1 MNNAPNTQHGF
12 ASQNTQRKPI
22 EWAHVKDIERGGVV
36 VRITSSGG
44 YRPRYS
50 IAVGRFLPLPAGSPE
65 NAEPRFT
72 QHIGVFVD
80 GQGTL
85 SLRSA
90 LALAIGEAVQEAE
103 GWILNECQTTEDS
116 ILEDRVKKET
126 KQANFGK
133 PVTKATGKTE
143 REREKRKNKNK
154 QA

>member
-1 MNNAPNTQHGF
+1 MNMPPNTQHGF
-12 ASQNTQRKPI
+12 SQNNTQRAKI
-22 EWAHVKDIERGGVV
+22 EWTHVKDIERGGVV

-50 IAVGRFLPLPAGSPE
+50 VSIGRFLPLPAEAPE
-65 NAEPRFT
+65 STEPRFT
-72 QHIGVFVD
+72 QHLGVFVD

-85 SLRSA
+85 QLRSPM
-90 LALAIGEAVQEAE
+90 ALAIGEAVQEAE
-103 GWILNECQTTEDS
+103 GWILNECQKTEDS

-133 PVTKATGKTE
+133 PAVPRTGKTE

-154 QA
+154 G

>member
-1 MNNAPNTQHGF
+1 MNAPNTQHGF
-12 ASQNTQRKPI
+12 PQNNTQRAKI
-22 EWAHVKDIERGGVV
+22 EWTHVKDIERGGVV

-50 IAVGRFLPLPAGSPE
+50 MAVGRLLPLPAGAPE
-65 NAEPRFT
+65 GTEPRFT

-85 SLRSA
+85 NLRSPM
-90 LALAIGEAVQEAE
+90 ALAIGEAVQEAE
-103 GWILNECQTTEDS
+103 GWILNECQKTEDS

-143 REREKRKNKNK
+143 REREKRKNKHK
-154 QA
+154 QV